1 MLQVAS
7 SQVLNTPIGYS
18 LILKLFQISSY
29 AQDMLGR
36 LSHVAA
42 KRVEQHE
49 ETALVEPLHHCVL
62 RCVEV
67 IEWLPDWTFPMYLG
81 VGDSGDSGET
91 RRQKRHL
98 DVSIDIIYYNM
109 RVWVRSLHIG
119 SSSLRCLD
127 LYRSVRTLLG
137 AHVLLLEGI
146 NVNPQVLA
154 KSFGWLAGHVLKWA
168 PWSCTKP
175 FFNYFKLF

>member
-1 MLQVAS
+1 MASETTLNMVHCFISALSWFVSSMLQVAS

-62 RCVEV
+62 RCVEMCWGYRMV
-67 IEWLPDWTFPMYLG
+67 AGLDISNVPWSWRLRRLRRDAEAKTPFGREHRHNILQHARVGSKSAYWKFIIEMF
-81 VGDSGDSGET
+81 
-91 RRQKRHL
+91 
-98 DVSIDIIYYNM
+98 
-109 RVWVRSLHIG
+109 
-119 SSSLRCLD
+119 
-127 LYRSVRTLLG
+127 RSV
-137 AHVLLLEGI
+137 
-146 NVNPQVLA
+146 
-154 KSFGWLAGHVLKWA
+154 
-168 PWSCTKP
+168 
-175 FFNYFKLF
+175 